1 VALRVYLNPYVD
13 LELTTEA
20 AREYEAADEP
30 GRRNMASRLL
40 ADHIELAGIGE
51 EFDRL
56 RDHRFRPYCELRTA
70 AGIRPPGA
78 LGCAR

>member
-1 VALRVYLNPYVD
+1 
-13 LELTTEA
+13 
-20 AREYEAADEP
+20 
-30 GRRNMASRLL
+30 MASRLL